1 MRGLARSC
9 AKKQPEACMRPS
21 KLLTSLLVSLLTL
34 LCGQMAHADEGM
46 WTFHNPP
53 TAMVKQKY
61 GVDLT
66 PQWLDHVR
74 LATVRLSNCTATF
87 VSPNGLILTNFHCSF
102 TCLSDHSTKDK
113 SLLEDGYLATSRDKE
128 IRCEQQVAD
137 VLMSYEDI
145 TARVNAATK
154 GLDDKAANDA
164 RKKTLTQI
172 EQACEQAS
180 AKDRKTGVLKCESV
194 NLYTGGQYWL
204 YKYKRYS
211 DVRLVFAPE
220 NNIGQFGGDPDNFQF
235 PRWCL
240 DMSVLRA
247 YDAKGQPAVT
257 PSFLKINFEGPAASE
272 PVFISGH
279 PGTTRRLLTLAQLK
293 SLRDEDLPQTLLRNS
308 ELRGR
313 YAQFGKTSEQANRI
327 SSNPLANLE
336 NTIKVRR
343 KELDALLSDDLMTRK
358 ARDET
363 ELRAKVA
370 ANPELART
378 IGDPWTDIARAE
390 QLEKEIDLPYSY
402 IEAGA
407 GFTSKLFGYART
419 LVRGSAERPKP
430 SDERLREFRDT
441 ALPRIEQQLGANTP
455 VYPELEQ
462 LTLSF
467 SLERMREWLG
477 PDDTTVRQLL
487 GKESPDQLAK
497 RLVSESKLADPKVRL
512 ALWKGGAQAIATSD
526 DPMIAMAKAI
536 DERARTLRKKYE
548 DEIEAVARSA
558 SEKVAKARFAV
569 LGTSVYPDATFTLR
583 LSYGS
588 VQGWNEHGKQ
598 VEPFTRLS
606 RLFERATGAP
616 PFAVPESWL
625 KVKDQLDLNTPFNLA
640 SNNDIIGGNSGSALI
655 NAKGDIVG
663 LVFDG
668 NIHSISGSF
677 WFDDKMNRTVAVH
690 PAIIREALSKV
701 YGAKDLLTEL
711 SSDARLTTQAR

>member
-1 MRGLARSC
+1 MH
-9 AKKQPEACMRPS
+9 QS
-21 KLLTSLLVSLLTL
+21 KVATFFAFALLTL
-34 LCGQMAHADEGM
+34 CAACPPAQADEGM

-53 TAMVKQKY
+53 TPLVKQKY
-61 GVDLT
+61 DVELT
-66 PQWLDHVR
+66 PQWLERVR

-87 VSPNGLILTNFHCSF
+87 VSPDGLLLTNFHCSF
-102 TCLSDHSTKDK
+102 ACLSDNSTKDK
-113 SLLEDGYLATSRDKE
+113 SLMDDGYLAQTREKE

-145 TARVNAATK
+145 TARVNAATQ

-164 RKKTLTQI
+164 RRKTLTQL

-180 AKDRKTGVLKCESV
+180 AKDRKTGPLKCESV

-220 NNIGQFGGDPDNFQF
+220 DGIAQFGGDPDNFQF

-247 YDAKGQPAVT
+247 YDAQGKPAVT
-257 PSFLKINFEGPAASE
+257 PNFLKIDFAGPAVNE
-272 PVFISGH
+272 PVFVSGH
-279 PGTTRRLLTLAQLK
+279 PGTTRRLLTVSQLK
-293 SLRDEDLPQTLLRNS
+293 SLRDEDMPKLLLLNS

-313 YAQFGKTSEQANRI
+313 YIQFGKTSEQAQRI
-327 SSNPLANLE
+327 IGSPLAGIE

-343 KELDALLSDDLMTRK
+343 KQLDALLSDELIARK
-358 ARDET
+358 TRDEND
-363 ELRAKVA
+363 LRAKVA

-378 IGDPWTDIARAE
+378 IGDPWADIARAE
-390 QLEKEIDLPYSY
+390 EREREIDLPYY
-402 IEAGA
+402 FLEDGA
-407 GFTSKLFGYART
+407 GFNSKLFGYART
-419 LVRGSAERPKP
+419 LARGGVERPKP

-441 ALPRIEQQLGANTP
+441 ALPRIEQQLSAKTP

-462 LTLSF
+462 LTLSY

-487 GKESPDQLAK
+487 GKESPDALAK
-497 RLVSESKLADPKVRL
+497 RLISGSKLADPKARL
-512 ALWKGGAQAIATSD
+512 ALWTGGEAAVAAAN
-526 DPMIAMAKAI
+526 DPMIAIAKLI
-536 DERARTLRKKYE
+536 DERSRAVRKKYE
-548 DEIEAVARSA
+548 DEIEAVARTA
-558 SEKVAKARFAV
+558 AEKVAKARFAI

-588 VQGWNEHGKQ
+588 VQGWLENGKQ
-598 VEPFTRLS
+598 VEPYTHLS

-616 PFAVPESWL
+616 PFAVPASWQ
-625 KVKDQLDLNTPFNLA
+625 KARDRLDLDTKFNLA
-640 SNNDIIGGNSGSALI
+640 TNNDIIGGNSGSALI
-655 NAKGDIVG
+655 NARGNIVG

-668 NIHSISGSF
+668 NIHSIAGAY
-677 WFDDKMNRTVAVH
+677 WFDEKLNRTVAVH
-690 PAIIREALSKV
+690 PAIIREALDKV
-701 YGAKDLLTEL
+701 YEAKTLLKEL
-711 SSDARLTTQAR
+711 TR